1 MGRFSQEMRANRGRP
16 SALISAAFVL
26 VLVLGSEAASLAQSR
41 PSSPRA
47 VASSPG
53 HETAQAPAPLKK
65 RVVELVGAL
74 KEYRASLEELL
85 TLQQKDLAVASEQRE
100 RWRDLFAREL
110 VSKRELEERESAV
123 GIAEGKVEE
132 TRQNIMVADHAIAEA
147 AAAGTL
153 ASLSPLAP
161 GGYQRTASLIRFNG
175 QAGWSLRSGTP
186 KLQAFFAARFGRPL
200 PISAFGQ
207 TPLHDRMGFDHHD
220 ALDVA
225 VHPDSSEGRALM
237 DHLRGAGIPFIASW
251 GAVPG
256 STSGAHIHV
265 GQPSP
270 RIAAR
275 H

>member
-1 MGRFSQEMRANRGRP
+1 MRAGKGRRAALTWAALVL
-16 SALISAAFVL
+16 ALI
-26 VLVLGSEAASLAQSR
+26 LGSEATALAQGL
-41 PSSPRA
+41 PLSPRA

-53 HETAQAPAPLKK
+53 HETGQTSAPLKK
-65 RVVELVGAL
+65 RAAELVGAL

-85 TLQQKDLAVASEQRE
+85 TLQQKDLASAAEQRE
-100 RWRDLFAREL
+100 RWRELFAREL

-123 GIAEGKVEE
+123 SIAQGKVEE
-132 TRQNIMVADHAIAEA
+132 TRRNIMIADHALAEA

-175 QAGWSLRSGTP
+175 QAAWSLRSGTAA
-186 KLQAFFAARFGRPL
+186 LQAFFAARFGRPL

-225 VHPDSSEGRALM
+225 VHPDSPEGRALM
-237 DHLRGAGIPFIASW
+237 DYLRGAGIPFIASW
-251 GAVPG
+251 GAIPG

>member
-1 MGRFSQEMRANRGRP
+1 MSRSLLGLSTGMAPLARLTLALLAL
-16 SALISAAFVL
+16 ALILESQAV
-26 VLVLGSEAASLAQSR
+26 SLADSR
-41 PSSPRA
+41 TPSPRA
-47 VASSPG
+47 TVNPP
-53 HETAQAPAPLKK
+53 AQGMDPLKK
-65 RVVELVGAL
+65 RAAELVGTL
-74 KEYRASLEELL
+74 KEYRASLEDLL
-85 TLQQKDLAVASEQRE
+85 ILQQKSLATATAERE

-110 VSKRELEERESAV
+110 VSKRDLEERESAV
-123 GIAEGKVEE
+123 TIAQ
-132 TRQNIMVADHAIAEA
+132 QNVADTQRHIILADHAIAEA
-147 AAAGTL
+147 AATGTL

-175 QAGWSLRSGTP
+175 QAAWSLRSGTA
-186 KLQAFFAARFGRPL
+186 KLQQFFAARFGRPL

-225 VHPDSSEGRALM
+225 VHPDSPEGRALM
-237 DHLRGAGIPFIASW
+237 DYLRGAGIPFIASW

-270 RIAAR
+270 RIATR

>member
-1 MGRFSQEMRANRGRP
+1 MGARKERRP
-16 SALISAAFVL
+16 ALTWAALVLALI
-26 VLVLGSEAASLAQSR
+26 LGSEATSLAQGR

-47 VASSPG
+47 VPSSPG
-53 HETAQAPAPLKK
+53 HETGQTPAPLKK
-65 RVVELVGAL
+65 QAAELAVAL

-85 TLQQKDLAVASEQRE
+85 ALQQKDLASAAEQRE
-100 RWRDLFAREL
+100 RWRELFAREL
-110 VSKRELEERESAV
+110 VSKRDLEERESAV
-123 GIAEGKVEE
+123 SIAQGKVEE
-132 TRQNIMVADHAIAEA
+132 TRRDITVADHALAEA

-175 QAGWSLRSGTP
+175 QSGWSLRSGTAM
-186 KLQAFFAARFGRPL
+186 LQAFFTARFGRPL

-225 VHPDSSEGRALM
+225 VHPDSPEGRALM
-237 DHLRGAGIPFIASW
+237 DYLRGAGIPFIASW
-251 GAVPG
+251 GAIPG

>member
-1 MGRFSQEMRANRGRP
+1 MSRSSQGVRAERARLARRTL
-16 SALISAAFVL
+16 ALALA
-26 VLVLGSEAASLAQSR
+26 LVLGTQAASLAQSR
-41 PSSPRA
+41 TSSPRA
-47 VASSPG
+47 TVKP
-53 HETAQAPAPLKK
+53 PAHGTDPLK
-65 RVVELVGAL
+65 RAAELVGAL
-74 KEYRASLEELL
+74 KEYRASLADLL
-85 TLQQKDLAVASEQRE
+85 LLQQKDLATATAERE
-100 RWRDLFAREL
+100 RWRGLLAREL
-110 VSKRELEERESAV
+110 VSRRDLEERESAV
-123 GIAEGKVEE
+123 TIAQQNVED
-132 TRQNIMVADHAIAEA
+132 TRRHIMLADHAIAEA

-161 GGYQRTASLIRFNG
+161 GGYQRTAFLIRFNG
-175 QAGWSLRSGTP
+175 QAAWSLRSGTA
-186 KLQAFFAARFGRPL
+186 KLQQFFAARFGRAL

-225 VHPDSSEGRALM
+225 VHPDSPEGRALM
-237 DHLRGAGIPFIASW
+237 DYLRGAGIPFIASW
-251 GAVPG
+251 GAIPG

>member
-1 MGRFSQEMRANRGRP
+1 MRAGKARLKTLTSAALGL
-16 SALISAAFVL
+16 ALI
-26 VLVLGSEAASLAQSR
+26 LGSEAASLAQSR
-41 PSSPRA
+41 TSSPRA
-47 VASSPG
+47 AANSPV

-65 RVVELVGAL
+65 RAAELVGAL
-74 KEYRASLEELL
+74 KEYRASLDELL
-85 TLQQKDLAVASEQRE
+85 TLQQKDLAAGTAERD
-100 RWRDLFAREL
+100 RWRDLFAGEL
-110 VSKRELEERESAV
+110 VSRRELDERETAV
-123 GIAEGKVEE
+123 TVAQGKVEE
-132 TRQNIMVADHAIAEA
+132 TRRNIMVADHAIAEA

-161 GGYQRTASLIRFNG
+161 GGYQRTAFLIRFNDR
-175 QAGWSLRSGTP
+175 AAWSLRSGTV
-186 KLQAFFAARFGRPL
+186 KLQQFFAARFARPL

-225 VHPDSSEGRALM
+225 VHPDSPEGRALM
-237 DHLRGAGIPFIASW
+237 DYLRGAGIPFIASW

>member
-1 MGRFSQEMRANRGRP
+1 MRAGKARLATLASAALGL
-16 SALISAAFVL
+16 ALI
-26 VLVLGSEAASLAQSR
+26 LGSEAASHAQSLTG
-41 PSSPRA
+41 SPRA
-47 VASSPG
+47 AAKSPV
-53 HETAQAPAPLKK
+53 HETGQAPTPLKK
-65 RVVELVGAL
+65 RAAELVGAL

-85 TLQQKDLAVASEQRE
+85 TLQQKDLAAATEQRE

-123 GIAEGKVEE
+123 TTAQRNVED
-132 TRQNIMVADHAIAEA
+132 TRRNIMVADHAIAEA
-147 AAAGTL
+147 IAAGTL

-161 GGYQRTASLIRFNG
+161 GGYQRTAFLIRFNG
-175 QAGWSLRSGTP
+175 QAAWSLRSGTA
-186 KLQAFFAARFGRPL
+186 KLQQFFAARFGRPL

-225 VHPDSSEGRALM
+225 VHPDSPEGRALM
-237 DHLRGAGIPFIASW
+237 DYLRGVGIPFIASW

-275 H
+275 Y

>member
-1 MGRFSQEMRANRGRP
+1 L
-16 SALISAAFVL
+16 ALALA
-26 VLVLGSEAASLAQSR
+26 LVLGTQAASLAQSR
-41 PSSPRA
+41 TSSPRA
-47 VASSPG
+47 TVKP
-53 HETAQAPAPLKK
+53 PAHGTDPLK
-65 RVVELVGAL
+65 RAAELVGAL
-74 KEYRASLEELL
+74 KEYRASLADLL
-85 TLQQKDLAVASEQRE
+85 LLQQKDLATATAERE
-100 RWRDLFAREL
+100 RWRGLLAREL
-110 VSKRELEERESAV
+110 VSRRDLEERESAV
-123 GIAEGKVEE
+123 TIAQQNVED
-132 TRQNIMVADHAIAEA
+132 TRRHIMLADHAIAEA

-161 GGYQRTASLIRFNG
+161 GGYQRTAFLIRFNG
-175 QAGWSLRSGTP
+175 QAAWSLRSGTA
-186 KLQAFFAARFGRPL
+186 KLQQFFAARFGRAL

-225 VHPDSSEGRALM
+225 VHPDSPEGRALM
-237 DHLRGAGIPFIASW
+237 DYLRGAGIPFIASW
-251 GAVPG
+251 GAIPG